1 MSYNGSG
8 TFQINTSGQPV
19 VTGTSISSTV
29 FNALTAD
36 LATGLS
42 TAITKDGQ
50 TTTTARIP
58 FALGINS
65 TLVTDATNTTSGS
78 IITAG
83 GVGIAKAL
91 YVGTTANV
99 AGAVTLGGV
108 ATFSAQ
114 PIFSS
119 LTASSAVATDASK
132 GLVSVT
138 NTGTG
143 NNVLATGP
151 TISGPTISDG
161 TANGVAYLNGSKV
174 LTTGSALVFDG
185 ANFGVGVTP
194 SAWTNYTGV
203 LQMTGGS
210 LAGYT
215 GGDYLELSQNG
226 YYASGSYKYVKTG
239 YASKYQQNTGTHQ
252 WYVAA
257 SGSANATISYT
268 QAMTLDASGNLC
280 VGSTS
285 SLSSAANRIDLTVNG
300 TTTSMMTLGVA
311 GTATSIFYASSG
323 LTILG
328 TKTASPLSFYTSDT
342 ERARID
348 SSGNLLVGTTG
359 ALGGNSLGRVNL
371 QGSTSTTAPTVA
383 TAAGSASYTGC
394 VFQVGCLTTSS
405 TAWNLIQGYSGNGTT
420 DNFSTLKFQVRGDG
434 NVTNANNSYG
444 AISDIKLKENITD
457 ATPKLEKLNQVRV
470 VNYNIIGDQQKQ
482 LGVVAQELEQIF
494 PSMVDE
500 TTDRDKEG
508 NDLGTT
514 TKSVKYSVF
523 VPMLIKAIQEQQALI
538 TTLTDRITALEA
550 RNG

>member
-143 NNVLATGP
+143 NNVLATSP
-151 TISGPTISDG
+151 TIATPSISSPTISDG

-185 ANFGVGVTP
+185 TNLGVGVTP
-194 SAWTNYTGV
+194 AGWSGGYKSLDITSGASFFGYPTSYAGVATNAVNNGGWKYRNTAAAV
-203 LQMTGGS
+203 L
-210 LAGYT
+210 
-215 GGDYLELSQNG
+215 
-226 YYASGSYKYVKTG
+226 
-239 YASKYQQNTGTHQ
+239 YQQEVNSHVWYIAGSGT
-252 WYVAA
+252 A
-257 SGSANATISYT
+257 GNAITFT
-268 QAMTLDASGNLC
+268 QAMTLKTGTYGGQQLLLNTTAVGNAGTSGTL
-280 VGSTS
+280 VGSRLSVGVIPYSGSAYGCIRIQDTS
-285 SLSSAANRIDLTVNG
+285 S
-300 TTTSMMTLGVA
+300 
-311 GTATSIFYASSG
+311 GTAFLSEWG
-323 LTILG
+323 IL
-328 TKTASPLSFYTSDT
+328 AD
-342 ERARID
+342 
-348 SSGNLLVGTTG
+348 
-359 ALGGNSLGRVNL
+359 
-371 QGSTSTTAPTVA
+371 
-383 TAAGSASYTGC
+383 
-394 VFQVGCLTTSS
+394 
-405 TAWNLIQGYSGNGTT
+405 
-420 DNFSTLKFQVRGDG
+420 GDG
-434 NVTNANNSYG
+434 NPSTTISYQVGLYLCAGINGGTAKIYFDGSGNAYKASGAGSWSALSDSRIKTNVQTVTNGLSRV
-444 AISDIKLKENITD
+444 LQ
-457 ATPKLEKLNQVRV
+457 LNPVTFDYKSPEAHNGKVNDKGFIADEFMQV
-470 VNYNIIGDQQKQ
+470 YPD
-482 LGVVAQELEQIF
+482 
-494 PSMVDE
+494 
-500 TTDRDKEG
+500 
-508 NDLGTT
+508 
-514 TKSVKYSVF
+514 SVKETAF
-523 VPMLIKAIQEQQALI
+523 VDDADKQYIEEGTKAKALAFNAEFYADLVSAIQEQQAII

>member
-185 ANFGVGVTP
+185 TNLGIKVTP
-194 SAWTNYTGV
+194 SAWQANNRAIQV
-203 LQMTGGS
+203 S
-210 LAGYT
+210 
-215 GGDYLELSQNG
+215 D
-226 YYASGSYKYVKTG
+226 G
-239 YASKYQQNTGTHQ
+239 YASLSGNSSQGTCDLSYNCYNTTAQAVLGWKYTNSSAAATLYQQLNGVHAWHIAPSGT
-252 WYVAA
+252 A
-257 SGSANATISYT
+257 GNAITFT
-268 QAMTLDASGNLC
+268 QAMTLNANGALALSGASTSANGVGITFPATQSASTDANTLDDYEEGTWTPTDASGAGLTFSTA
-280 VGSTS
+280 VGNYTKIGRVVTGSFRVTYPTTV
-285 SLSSAANRIDLTVNG
+285 SSAQIIIGGLPFTVNNTEANFCFVGCYSNG
-300 TTTSMMTLGVA
+300 TTAISGE
-311 GTATSIFYASSG
+311 TATNSTTMYFYVM
-323 LTILG
+323 G
-328 TKTASPLSFYTSDT
+328 TFTASPNSNLSGKT
-342 ERARID
+342 
-348 SSGNLLVGTTG
+348 
-359 ALGGNSLGRVNL
+359 
-371 QGSTSTTAPTVA
+371 
-383 TAAGSASYTGC
+383 
-394 VFQVGCLTTSS
+394 
-405 TAWNLIQGYSGNGTT
+405 
-420 DNFSTLKFQVRGDG
+420 VRGTFTYI
-434 NVTNANNSYG
+434 V
-444 AISDIKLKENITD
+444 
-457 ATPKLEKLNQVRV
+457 
-470 VNYNIIGDQQKQ
+470 
-482 LGVVAQELEQIF
+482 
-494 PSMVDE
+494 
-500 TTDRDKEG
+500 
-508 NDLGTT
+508 
-514 TKSVKYSVF
+514 
-523 VPMLIKAIQEQQALI
+523 
-538 TTLTDRITALEA
+538 
-550 RNG
+550 

>member
-143 NNVLATGP
+143 NNVLATTP
-151 TISGPTISDG
+151 TIATPSISSPTISDG

-185 ANFGVGVTP
+185 TNLGVGVTP
-194 SAWTNYTGV
+194 SAWSSTFKGFQLGSTGSIWSISSGNGGTYYGNNYIYGASGRTYLTTG
-203 LQMTGGS
+203 T
-210 LAGYT
+210 A
-215 GGDYLELSQNG
+215 LELAL
-226 YYASGSYKYVKTG
+226 ASGAFQFG
-239 YASKYQQNTGTHQ
+239 I
-252 WYVAA
+252 AA
-257 SGSANATISYT
+257 SGTAGNPVTFT
-268 QAMTLDASGNLC
+268 QAMTLKTGTYGGQQLLLNTTAVGNAGTSGTL
-280 VGSTS
+280 VGSRLSVGVIPYSGSAYGCIRIQDTS
-285 SLSSAANRIDLTVNG
+285 NG
-300 TTTSMMTLGVA
+300 TAFLSEWG
-311 GTATSIFYASSG
+311 
-323 LTILG
+323 IL
-328 TKTASPLSFYTSDT
+328 AD
-342 ERARID
+342 
-348 SSGNLLVGTTG
+348 
-359 ALGGNSLGRVNL
+359 
-371 QGSTSTTAPTVA
+371 
-383 TAAGSASYTGC
+383 
-394 VFQVGCLTTSS
+394 
-405 TAWNLIQGYSGNGTT
+405 
-420 DNFSTLKFQVRGDG
+420 GDG
-434 NVTNANNSYG
+434 NPSTTISYQVGLYLCAGINGGTAKIYFDGSGNAYKSSGAGSWSALSDLRIKTNVQSVSDGLSRILQLNPVTFNYKSPEAHNGKVNDKGFIADDFMQVYPNSV
-444 AISDIKLKENITD
+444 T
-457 ATPKLEKLNQVRV
+457 
-470 VNYNIIGDQQKQ
+470 
-482 LGVVAQELEQIF
+482 
-494 PSMVDE
+494 E
-500 TTDRDKEG
+500 TTFVDAADKQYIEEG
-508 NDLGTT
+508 TKAKALTFNAEFYADLV
-514 TKSVKYSVF
+514 S
-523 VPMLIKAIQEQQALI
+523 AIQEQQAFI

>member
-143 NNVLATGP
+143 NNVLATTP
-151 TISGPTISDG
+151 TIATPSISSPTISDG

-185 ANFGVGVTP
+185 TNLGVGVTP
-194 SAWTNYTGV
+194 SAWGGALSAGMDFKFSGGIASHNSANAFYLVANGYYNSSGV
-203 LQMTGGS
+203 WK
-210 LAGYT
+210 YR
-215 GGDYLELSQNG
+215 QNG
-226 YYASGSYKYVKTG
+226 YANYVNVGNGDGSIAFY
-239 YASKYQQNTGTHQ
+239 N
-252 WYVAA
+252 AA
-257 SGSANATISYT
+257 SGTAGNSISFT
-268 QAMTLDASGNLC
+268 QAMTLDA
-280 VGSTS
+280 
-285 SLSSAANRIDLTVNG
+285 NG
-300 TTTSMMTLGVA
+300 A
-311 GTATSIFYASSG
+311 
-323 LTILG
+323 
-328 TKTASPLSFYTSDT
+328 
-342 ERARID
+342 
-348 SSGNLLVGTTG
+348 LLVGTT
-359 ALGGNSLGRVNL
+359 
-371 QGSTSTTAPTVA
+371 T
-383 TAAGSASYTGC
+383 ASYTSSGRGNIT
-394 VFQVGCLTTSS
+394 VGGSSGALYALQTGGTAKGYLYHDGTDLYLNSAASGRITITPQSSGVYLANGATSWTSNSDERKKDIIEPILNAVIKVS
-405 TAWNLIQGYSGNGTT
+405 TLRAVIGKYKT
-420 DNFSTLKFQVRGDG
+420 DNDG
-434 NVTNANNSYG
+434 RRRSFLIAQDVQAVLPE
-444 AISDIKLKENITD
+444 AVD
-457 ATPKLEKLNQVRV
+457 ASNP
-470 VNYNIIGDQQKQ
+470 DD
-482 LGVVAQELEQIF
+482 LGVQYTEVIPLLVAAIKEQ
-494 PSMVDE
+494 S
-500 TTDRDKEG
+500 
-508 NDLGTT
+508 
-514 TKSVKYSVF
+514 
-523 VPMLIKAIQEQQALI
+523 ALI
-538 TTLTDRITALEA
+538 TQLQADVAALKGA
-550 RNG
+550 SA

>member
-78 IITAG
+78 IISAG

-185 ANFGVGVTP
+185 TNLGVG
-194 SAWTNYTGV
+194 
-203 LQMTGGS
+203 
-210 LAGYT
+210 
-215 GGDYLELSQNG
+215 
-226 YYASGSYKYVKTG
+226 
-239 YASKYQQNTGTHQ
+239 
-252 WYVAA
+252 
-257 SGSANATISYT
+257 
-268 QAMTLDASGNLC
+268 
-280 VGSTS
+280 TS
-285 SLSSAANRIDLTVNG
+285 SPATKLNVAISAANE
-300 TTTSMMTLGVA
+300 TTSALRLTNLSAA
-311 GTATSIFYASSG
+311 GYGIGIEFADELSSG
-323 LTILG
+323 RVVARIATNTPG
-328 TKTASPLSFYTSDT
+328 TSATGDLYFQTRTASALT
-342 ERARID
+342 EKMRLD
-348 SSGNLLVGTTG
+348 SSGNLLVGTTSVG
-359 ALGGNSLGRVNL
+359 NGDALVTFRKNTSLAVRG
-371 QGSTSTTAPTVA
+371 TTTD
-383 TAAGSASYTGC
+383 AAGNIAFVRSDTNVSAFLIAGTGATWYFANADFSYYGYLNQTM
-394 VFQVGCLTTSS
+394 
-405 TAWNLIQGYSGNGTT
+405 TAWNFASDRRIKT
-420 DNFSTLKFQVRGDG
+420 D
-434 NVTNANNSYG
+434 
-444 AISDIKLKENITD
+444 ISDIEYGLDAVMAMKPRKYKMISSGETNI
-457 ATPKLEKLNQVRV
+457 
-470 VNYNIIGDQQKQ
+470 GF
-482 LGVVAQELEQIF
+482 VAQELQTVIPEAVTGEEIEYFDTDTPQEKAEKTMGV
-494 PSMVDE
+494 SKE
-500 TTDRDKEG
+500 T
-508 NDLGTT
+508 
-514 TKSVKYSVF
+514 
-523 VPMLIKAIQEQQALI
+523 LIPVLVKAIQEQQAII

-550 RNG
+550 RNE

>member
-91 YVGTTANV
+91 FVGTTANV
-99 AGAVTLGGV
+99 AG
-108 ATFSAQ
+108 
-114 PIFSS
+114 

-132 GLVSVT
+132 NLVSVT

-185 ANFGVGVTP
+185 TNLGIGTTSPSQRLEVSGGDAKITAAGNGTRNLFFGT
-194 SAWTNYTGV
+194 SATNYQTIKYDDATG
-203 LQMTGGS
+203 
-210 LAGYT
+210 A
-215 GGDYLELSQNG
+215 
-226 YYASGSYKYVKTG
+226 
-239 YASKYQQNTGTHQ
+239 
-252 WYVAA
+252 
-257 SGSANATISYT
+257 
-268 QAMTLDASGNLC
+268 
-280 VGSTS
+280 
-285 SLSSAANRIDLTVNG
+285 
-300 TTTSMMTLGVA
+300 
-311 GTATSIFYASSG
+311 
-323 LTILG
+323 LTIG
-328 TKTASPLSFYTSDT
+328 SIASAYPVVFQTQGA

-348 SSGNLLVGTTG
+348 SSGNLLVGATSTSFSEKF
-359 ALGGNSLGRVNL
+359 NSTQSANQKAGLFFNTNASFTNYVVNL
-371 QGSTSTTAPTVA
+371 RASRNTTNGSYGFLQCSIDGVA
-383 TAAGSASYTGC
+383 DKLYIADS
-394 VFQVGCLTTSS
+394 
-405 TAWNLIQGYSGNGTT
+405 
-420 DNFSTLKFQVRGDG
+420 G
-434 NVTNANNSYG
+434 NVTNTNNSYG
-444 AISDIKLKENITD
+444 PISDVKLKENIVD
-457 ATPKLEKLNQVRV
+457 ATPKLQDLMQVRI
-470 VNYNIIGDQQKQ
+470 VNYNLKAELGYESHKQ
-482 LGVVAQELEQIF
+482 IGVVAQELEQVF
-494 PSMVDE
+494 AGLVDE
-500 TTDRDKEG
+500 KVDRDAEG

-514 TKSVKYSVF
+514 TKSVKMSVF
-523 VPMLIKAIQEQQALI
+523 TPMLIKAIQEQQALI
-538 TTLTDRITALEA
+538 TTLTARITALEGA
-550 RNG
+550 

>member
-143 NNVLATGP
+143 NNVLATTP
-151 TISGPTISDG
+151 TIATPSISSPTISDG
-161 TANGVAYLNGSKV
+161 TANGVAYLNSSKV
-174 LTTGSALVFDG
+174 LTTGSALVFNG
-185 ANFGVGVTP
+185 TNLGVGVTP
-194 SAWTNYTGV
+194 SAWDANGKAIENPGGALYNYT
-203 LQMTGGS
+203 T
-210 LAGYT
+210 
-215 GGDYLELSQNG
+215 SQQLLIQNAFFDG
-226 YYASGSYKYVKTG
+226 AWKYKTTAQASY
-239 YASKYQQNTGTHQ
+239 YQQSAGKHA
-252 WYVAA
+252 WYTAA
-257 SGSANATISYT
+257 SGTAGNAITFT
-268 QAMTLDASGNLC
+268 QAMTLQTGTYGGQQLLLNTTAVGNAGTSGTLTGSRLS
-280 VGSTS
+280 VGVVAYSGSAYGCIRIQDTS
-285 SLSSAANRIDLTVNG
+285 S
-300 TTTSMMTLGVA
+300 
-311 GTATSIFYASSG
+311 GTAFLSEWG
-323 LTILG
+323 IL
-328 TKTASPLSFYTSDT
+328 AD
-342 ERARID
+342 
-348 SSGNLLVGTTG
+348 
-359 ALGGNSLGRVNL
+359 
-371 QGSTSTTAPTVA
+371 
-383 TAAGSASYTGC
+383 
-394 VFQVGCLTTSS
+394 
-405 TAWNLIQGYSGNGTT
+405 
-420 DNFSTLKFQVRGDG
+420 GDG
-434 NVTNANNSYG
+434 NPSTTISYQVGLYLCAGINGGSAKIYFDGSGNAYKSSGAGSWSALSDSRIKTNVQTVTNGLSRV
-444 AISDIKLKENITD
+444 LQ
-457 ATPKLEKLNQVRV
+457 LNPVTFDYKSPEAHNGKVNDKGFIADEFMQV
-470 VNYNIIGDQQKQ
+470 YPD
-482 LGVVAQELEQIF
+482 
-494 PSMVDE
+494 
-500 TTDRDKEG
+500 
-508 NDLGTT
+508 
-514 TKSVKYSVF
+514 SVKETAF
-523 VPMLIKAIQEQQALI
+523 VDDADKQYIEEGTKAKALAFNAEFYADLVSAIQEQQAII